1 MAIKSL
7 EELRNLRAS
16 LQGKIDLRSKGE
28 SVDDIIEILVG
39 MGTCGIAA
47 GARDTFNELLT
58 IIETKEMHN
67 VRVVSVG
74 CMGSCFMEP
83 IVQVS
88 MPDRE
93 TILYGKMTKDKE
105 SELIQKVIVEKGYLS
120 EDLIIQA
127 FEKAAI

>member
-1 MAIKSL
+1 MRKAK
-7 EELRNLRAS
+7 
-16 LQGKIDLRSKGE
+16 
-28 SVDDIIEILVG
+28 
-39 MGTCGIAA
+39 
-47 GARDTFNELLT
+47 

-93 TILYGKMTKDKE
+93 TILYGKMTKDKV

-120 EDLIIQA
+120 EDLIKKTNHHLDAYIR
-127 FEKAAI
+127 KYGY